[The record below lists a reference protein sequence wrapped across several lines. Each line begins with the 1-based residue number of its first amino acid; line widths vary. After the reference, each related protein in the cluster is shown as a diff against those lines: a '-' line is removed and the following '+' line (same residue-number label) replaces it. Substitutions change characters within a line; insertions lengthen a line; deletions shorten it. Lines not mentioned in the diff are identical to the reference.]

1 MLALINGC
9 RLYAH
14 NAGYFEIKE
23 KSFSK
28 TNGSLVMIGSGIKCV
43 GQFTLEAI
51 SHIRKADKVLYCVAD
66 PATEVYI
73 RDLRPDALDLY
84 VFYADGKNR
93 YETYVQM
100 SEACLYLSRQGLHVV
115 GIFYG
120 HPGVFVLPSHRAIQI
135 ALKQGIIS

>member
-1 MLALINGC
+1 MHFLS
-9 RLYAH
+9 H
-14 NAGYFEIKE
+14 NIGYFESKE
-23 KSFSK
+23 ATFSK

-51 SHIRKADKVLYCVAD
+51 SHIKKADKVLYCVAD

-84 VFYADGKNR
+84 VFYADGKSR

-135 ALKQGIIS
+135 ALKQGI